1 MRAIVADG
9 RLARAR
15 DRGAGAHFRW
25 QRYAPQMEVP
35 LRIESAES
43 ALTVSWE
50 DGPEHVIS
58 AETLRAACP
67 CAACREPEGAE
78 RISQLLGG
86 LLAVTIG
93 DVSIVGD
100 YALSIGF
107 GPDGHATGI
116 FPYPLLKSLG
126 EAAA

>member
-1 MRAIVADG
+1 MD
-9 RLARAR
+9 
-15 DRGAGAHFRW
+15 
-25 QRYAPQMEVP
+25 VP
-35 LRIESAES
+35 LRIEAAES
-43 ALTVSWE
+43 SLTVSWD
-50 DGPEHVIS
+50 DGPPHVIS
-58 AETLRAACP
+58 AETLREACP

-78 RISQLLGG
+78 RIAKLLGG

-116 FPYPLLKSLG
+116 FPYPLLRSLG
-126 EAAA
+126 VPAA

>member
-1 MRAIVADG
+1 
-9 RLARAR
+9 
-15 DRGAGAHFRW
+15 
-25 QRYAPQMEVP
+25 MEVP
-35 LRIESAES
+35 LRIEADES
-43 ALTVSWE
+43 SLAVSWD
-50 DGPEHVIS
+50 DGPANVIS

-67 CAACREPEGAE
+67 CAACREPEGVE
-78 RISQLLGG
+78 RVERLLGG

-116 FPYPLLKSLG
+116 FPYPLLRSLG
-126 EAAA
+126 EPTA

>member
-1 MRAIVADG
+1 
-9 RLARAR
+9 
-15 DRGAGAHFRW
+15 
-25 QRYAPQMEVP
+25 MEVP
-35 LRIESAES
+35 LRIEAAES
-43 ALTVSWE
+43 SLTVEWD
-50 DGPEHVIS
+50 DGSAHVIA
-58 AETLRAACP
+58 AETLREACP

-78 RISQLLGG
+78 RIGRLLGG

-107 GPDGHATGI
+107 GPDGHTTGI

-126 EAAA
+126 PPAA